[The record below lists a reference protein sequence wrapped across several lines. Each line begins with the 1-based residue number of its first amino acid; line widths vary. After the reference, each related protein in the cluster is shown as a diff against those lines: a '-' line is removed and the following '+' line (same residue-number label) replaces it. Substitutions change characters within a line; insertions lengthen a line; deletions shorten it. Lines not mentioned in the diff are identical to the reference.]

1 MTASIVYLNNV
12 RLETGFAKD
21 HHELTYTK
29 TARYTLA
36 IQEGKIQAII
46 PQNQVTEKQQGTDLN
61 GQLAI
66 PAFQESHNHLDK
78 TYLSLGWRA
87 SQPVKNLKERLAD
100 EASELK
106 LLAPSTEQR
115 ATAMIEKLIGYGASY
130 IRTHVNIDPYVELE
144 NFWGVKNP
152 QTVLLMREAL
162 KNGGTMVG
170 GLDPAGI
177 DYAIEESL
185 ETIFDLAE
193 EFQVGIDIHLHD
205 TGEVGVY
212 TIDKFL
218 DILEERKFTQRTAIS
233 HAFALLDVRPAE
245 KEKLY
250 QRLAT
255 HQTAIMSTIPYDP
268 RYLLPPIDVLRQTG
282 VSVHLGSDGFFDS
295 WSSNVSGDLFEKLRN
310 FCEMTGK
317 ITEEQLTQAYV
328 HGCGKEAP
336 FSFEEERLWFTEGDE
351 ANFIFTEAA
360 STAEVIA
367 RKPQKRKIM
376 LKGQWV

>member
-1 MTASIVYLNNV
+1 M
-12 RLETGFAKD
+12 
-21 HHELTYTK
+21 
-29 TARYTLA
+29 
-36 IQEGKIQAII
+36 
-46 PQNQVTEKQQGTDLN
+46 
-61 GQLAI
+61 
-66 PAFQESHNHLDK
+66 
-78 TYLSLGWRA
+78 
-87 SQPVKNLKERLAD
+87 
-100 EASELK
+100 
-106 LLAPSTEQR
+106 
-115 ATAMIEKLIGYGASY
+115 
-130 IRTHVNIDPYVELE
+130 
-144 NFWGVKNP
+144 
-152 QTVLLMREAL
+152 
-162 KNGGTMVG
+162 
-170 GLDPAGI
+170 
-177 DYAIEESL
+177 
-185 ETIFDLAE
+185 
-193 EFQVGIDIHLHD
+193 
-205 TGEVGVY
+205 
-212 TIDKFL
+212 
-218 DILEERKFTQRTAIS
+218 EERKFTQRTAIS
-233 HAFALLDVRPAE
+233 HAFALLDVRPGE

-268 RYLLPPIDVLRQTG
+268 RYLLPPIDVLRQAG

-367 RKPQKRKIM
+367 RKPQKRQIM

>member
-144 NFWGVKNP
+144 NFWGVKRALEKYAHVIDYDIVVFPQHGLLKNP

-205 TGEVGVY
+205 TGEVGAVSY
-212 TIDKFL
+212 THL
-218 DILEERKFTQRTAIS
+218 T
-233 HAFALLDVRPAE
+233 
-245 KEKLY
+245 
-250 QRLAT
+250 
-255 HQTAIMSTIPYDP
+255 
-268 RYLLPPIDVLRQTG
+268 LPT
-282 VSVHLGSDGFFDS
+282 
-295 WSSNVSGDLFEKLRN
+295 
-310 FCEMTGK
+310 
-317 ITEEQLTQAYV
+317 
-328 HGCGKEAP
+328 
-336 FSFEEERLWFTEGDE
+336 
-351 ANFIFTEAA
+351 
-360 STAEVIA
+360 
-367 RKPQKRKIM
+367 KRI
-376 LKGQWV
+376 V

>member
-1 MTASIVYLNNV
+1 
-12 RLETGFAKD
+12 
-21 HHELTYTK
+21 
-29 TARYTLA
+29 
-36 IQEGKIQAII
+36 
-46 PQNQVTEKQQGTDLN
+46 
-61 GQLAI
+61 
-66 PAFQESHNHLDK
+66 
-78 TYLSLGWRA
+78 
-87 SQPVKNLKERLAD
+87 
-100 EASELK
+100 
-106 LLAPSTEQR
+106 
-115 ATAMIEKLIGYGASY
+115 SY

-144 NFWGVKNP
+144 NFWGVKRALEKYAHVIDYDIVVFPQHGLLKNP

-212 TIDKFL
+212 TIDRFL

-317 ITEEQLTQAYV
+317 ITEEQFTQAYV

-367 RKPQKRKIM
+367 RKPQKRQIM